1 MYITYQ
7 GKKMWKRG
15 RKKVE
20 RCKIK
25 RGVLKK
31 IEKDLKKKV
40 EGNKANYKESKMEKT
55 IKQMQKML
63 TNYRTELVKELS
75 GKYGFGWEEALAYL
89 VSKEPVEEEKRGRP
103 AKKVKT
109 LVTKEQEVDAVIMEM
124 LEDSDPLTKKSESES
139 KSNDG
144 EKLDAKAK
152 KETEKQEK
160 ADAKAKKEAEKQE
173 KADAKAKKETE
184 KQEKADAKAKKETEK
199 QEKADAKAKKETEKQ
214 EKADAKA
221 KKETEKQE
229 KAEKQEKKEPKAKK
243 ADAVVTITENSPKT
257 VTPVKKNHVG
267 GFPFKNQATEPAEA
281 VTSKDEEDEEA
292 DEYEEIEFEG
302 KSYFRTTDN
311 VVFDKETERGVGTW
325 NEETKQIDFE
335 EEEEEEE
342 EWINE

>member
-1 MYITYQ
+1 M
-7 GKKMWKRG
+7 
-15 RKKVE
+15 
-20 RCKIK
+20 
-25 RGVLKK
+25 
-31 IEKDLKKKV
+31 KKKV

-144 EKLDAKAK
+144 ENSDAKAK
-152 KETEKQEK
+152 NETEKQEK
-160 ADAKAKKEAEKQE
+160 ADAKAKKEA
-173 KADAKAKKETE
+173 
-184 KQEKADAKAKKETEK
+184 
-199 QEKADAKAKKETEKQ
+199 EKQ

-335 EEEEEEE
+335 EEEEEE
-342 EWINE
+342 

>member
-1 MYITYQ
+1 M
-7 GKKMWKRG
+7 
-15 RKKVE
+15 
-20 RCKIK
+20 
-25 RGVLKK
+25 
-31 IEKDLKKKV
+31 KKKV

-214 EKADAKA
+214 EKA
-221 KKETEKQE
+221 
-229 KAEKQEKKEPKAKK
+229 EKQEKKEPKAKK

-342 EWINE
+342 E